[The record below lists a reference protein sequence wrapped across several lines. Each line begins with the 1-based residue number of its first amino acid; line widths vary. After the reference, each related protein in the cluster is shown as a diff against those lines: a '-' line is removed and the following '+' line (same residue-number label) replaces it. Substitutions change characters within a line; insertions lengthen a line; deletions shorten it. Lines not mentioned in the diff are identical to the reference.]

1 MSVNPNDP
9 TVPKRIY
16 AVTADGGRD
25 IPWTRDVN
33 GTMITGTGRIKV
45 GDTTLGD
52 GKQRVKQWAGTMF
65 PGLAGVDILLDEPAL
80 KADGTY
86 FRDHAVHKVLT
97 DAGVRK
103 DQEWF
108 ECTIDEVRAAI
119 VAVRQGRPYDA
130 KRILDFGLRPEQQD
144 AVDETAGYFR
154 QHGAESGA
162 LHYLWNAKMRFGKTF
177 TTYKLAVEMEW
188 SKVLVLTYK
197 PAVQSAWKDDLA
209 SHVDFAAWKFIDRAI
224 ESDAADNIASGEG
237 PFVWFASFQDLKGK
251 TLDGRIKKHN
261 ETIHLVDWDAIVID
275 EYHFGAWRQTARDL
289 YDPSEKALAEEE
301 APEDDI
307 VEQDF
312 GLKAKRYLYLS
323 GTPFRAITN
332 GEFTEDQVFNW
343 TYIDEQKAKE
353 RWDDPDLESPY
364 LDLPRMEMYTYR
376 MGAAAEQWADD
387 GEFNG
392 FSLNEYFR
400 SGRRDGGG
408 KNDYDFADQD
418 RVLEFLEML
427 RGKLSDQQKAHII
440 SGQKPPFPY
449 ESARF
454 TSGIRHSVWYMDDVA
469 ACYAMKHLLETHP
482 YFKDYIIHVAAGTRA
497 GQGAKAKKPVEDAIA
512 KAERDG
518 RAGSITLSCGKLMT
532 GVTIKQWG
540 AIFMLRSLKSPES
553 YFQAAFRV
561 QSPWAVT
568 RAGEAKEVIKPTC
581 YVFEFDPNRA
591 LSLLAEYG
599 TKLANSEKD
608 QPEKVL
614 GELINYLPIFA
625 FDGARM
631 EELDATEV
639 LNWASAG
646 IGATALA
653 QRWNSP
659 LLVDVN
665 DATLQKLLHSPDLL
679 ASLEQIEDFRNLTTD
694 VSRVITANKKLKD
707 TKREKAEKGEPLD
720 DDDKRERD
728 ATQKLRTQIREKLQ
742 KFIARVPVFMY
753 LTDHRE
759 SALIDVITSL
769 DPALFERVTG
779 LTIADFEML
788 AGIGVFNAQHMNF
801 AIHQFR
807 QFENA
812 SLRYAEENPT
822 QALPGRV
829 GVWDTVI
836 STDLVQEAVPTGG
849 EQ

>member
-9 TVPKRIY
+9 SVPKRIY

-25 IPWTRDVN
+25 VEWSRDVN
-33 GTMITGTGRIKV
+33 GTIITGTGRIKV
-45 GDTTLGD
+45 GDTTLGE

-65 PGLAGVDILLDEPAL
+65 PGLAGVDILLDEL
-80 KADGTY
+80 ADRSEGKY

-97 DAGVRK
+97 DAGVRR

-108 ECTIDEVRAAI
+108 ECTLDEVRAAI
-119 VAVRQGRPYDA
+119 VAVRQNRPYDV

-144 AVDETAGYFR
+144 AVDETARYFK
-154 QHGAESGA
+154 QHAGESGA

-177 TTYKLAVEMEW
+177 TTYKLAADMHW
-188 SKVLVLTYK
+188 SRVLVLTYK

-209 SHVDFAAWKFIDRAI
+209 SHVDFADWRFVDRTVD
-224 ESDAADNIASGEG
+224 SDDADQIASSTV

-251 TLDGRIKKHN
+251 TADGRIKKHN
-261 ETIHLVDWDAIVID
+261 ETIHLIDWDAIVID

-301 APEDDI
+301 APEDDV
-307 VEQDF
+307 VEEDF
-312 GLKAKRYLYLS
+312 GLKAKHYLYLS

-332 GEFTEDQVFNW
+332 GEFTEDQIFNW
-343 TYIDEQKAKE
+343 TYIDEQKEKE
-353 RWDDPDLESPY
+353 RWSDPDVENPY

-376 MGAAAEQWADD
+376 MGAAAEAWADD

-400 SGRRDGGG
+400 AAKTNGGG
-408 KNDYDFADQD
+408 KYDYGFADSD

-427 RGKLSDQQKAHII
+427 RGKLSDQRKAHTI

-449 ESARF
+449 ESGRF
-454 TSGIRHSVWYMDDVA
+454 ASGIRHSVWYMDDVA
-469 ACYAMKHLLETHP
+469 ACYAMRDLLEGHP
-482 YFKDYIIHVAAGTRA
+482 YFKDFVIHVAAGTRA

-512 KAERDG
+512 SAERDG

-561 QSPWAVT
+561 QSPWAIS
-568 RAGEAKEVIKPTC
+568 RAGEPKKVVKPSC

-599 TKLANSEKD
+599 TKLANSEKE

-631 EELDATEV
+631 DQLDATEV

-665 DATLQKLLHSPDLL
+665 DATLQRLLGSPELL
-679 ASLEQIEDFRNLTTD
+679 ASLEQIEDFRNLSTD
-694 VSRVITANKKLKD
+694 VGKIITANKKLKD
-707 TKREKAEKGEPLD
+707 IKREKAEKGEPLD
-720 DDDKRERD
+720 DDDNRQARENANKRKE
-728 ATQKLRTQIREKLQ
+728 IREKLQ

-759 SALIDVITSL
+759 SALVDVITSL

-779 LTIADFEML
+779 LTIGDFKML
-788 AGIGVFNAQHMNF
+788 ADLGVFNAQHLNF

-812 SLRYAEENPT
+812 SLRYAEEDPF
-822 QALPGRV
+822 QALGGKV
-829 GVWDTVI
+829 GVWDTVV
-836 STDLVQEAVPTGG
+836 DTGP
-849 EQ
+849 ESSSPPV

>member
-16 AVTADGGRD
+16 AVVADGGRD
-25 IPWTRDVN
+25 VKWTRDVN
-33 GTMITGTGRIKV
+33 GTIITGVGRIKV
-45 GDTTLGD
+45 GDTTLGE

-65 PGLAGVDILLDEPAL
+65 PGLAGVDILLDELADKP
-80 KADGTY
+80 DGTY
-86 FRDHAVHKVLT
+86 FRDYSVHKMLT
-97 DAGVRK
+97 DAGIRK

-119 VAVRQGRPYDA
+119 VAVRQERPYDV

-144 AVDETAGYFR
+144 AVEITAGYFR
-154 QHGAESGA
+154 DRAGESGPA
-162 LHYLWNAKMRFGKTF
+162 HFLWNAKMRFGKTF
-177 TTYKLAVEMEW
+177 TTYKLAVDMDW

-197 PAVQSAWKDDLA
+197 PAVQSAWRDDLA
-209 SHVDFAAWKFIDRAI
+209 SHVDFADWEFIDRSVD
-224 ESDAADNIASGEG
+224 SDDADSVASGDA

-251 TLDGRIKKHN
+251 TADGRIKKHN

-301 APEDDI
+301 APEDDV

-312 GLKAKRYLYLS
+312 GLKAKHYLYLS

-343 TYIDEQKAKE
+343 TYVDEQGEKE
-353 RWDDPDLESPY
+353 GWDDPDVENPY
-364 LDLPRMEMYTYR
+364 LELPRMEMYTYR
-376 MGAAAEQWADD
+376 MGSAAEQWADD

-400 SGRRDGGG
+400 ASKVEGGG
-408 KNDYDFADQD
+408 KHDYEFKDKD

-427 RGKLSDQQKAHII
+427 RGKLSDQQKTHII
-440 SGQKPPFPY
+440 AGQKPPFPY

-454 TSGIRHSVWYMDDVA
+454 SAGIQHTVWYMDDVA
-469 ACYAMKHLLETHP
+469 ACHAMKALLEAHP
-482 YFKDYIIHVAAGTRA
+482 YFRDYVIHVAAGTGA

-512 KAERDG
+512 KAGRDG

-532 GVTIKQWG
+532 GVTIKQWS

-561 QSPWAVT
+561 QSPWAVS
-568 RAGEAKEVIKPTC
+568 RAGEPKDIVKPTC

-599 TKLANSEKD
+599 TKLANHEKD
-608 QPEKVL
+608 VPEKVL

-631 EELDATEV
+631 DQLDATEV

-659 LLVDVN
+659 LLVDV
-665 DATLQKLLHSPDLL
+665 DDTTLQKLLDKPDLL

-694 VSRVITANKKLKD
+694 VSKVITVNKKLKA
-707 TKREKAEKGEPLD
+707 TKRGKAERDEPLD
-720 DDDKRERD
+720 DDDKRAAKENANKR
-728 ATQKLRTQIREKLQ
+728 REIREKLQ
-742 KFIARVPVFMY
+742 KFVARVPVFMY

-759 SALIDVITSL
+759 KALVDVITSL

-812 SLRYAEENPT
+812 SLRYAEEYPT
-822 QALPGRV
+822 AAVPGRI
-829 GVWDTVI
+829 GVWDMVI
-836 STDLVQEAVPTGG
+836 DPDSHDSVPSTS
-849 EQ
+849 

>member
-9 TVPKRIY
+9 TVPKRVY

-25 IPWTRDVN
+25 VKWTRDVN
-33 GTMITGTGRIKV
+33 GTIITGTGRIKV
-45 GDTTLGD
+45 GDTTLGE

-65 PGLAGVDILLDEPAL
+65 PGLAGVDILLDELADKP
-80 KADGTY
+80 DGTY
-86 FRDHAVHKVLT
+86 FRDLQVHKVLT
-97 DAGVRK
+97 DAGVRR

-119 VAVRQGRPYDA
+119 VAVRQGRPYDV
-130 KRILDFGLRPEQQD
+130 KRVLDFGLRPEQQD
-144 AVDETAGYFR
+144 AVDITAGYFR
-154 QHGAESGA
+154 EHAAASGA
-162 LHYLWNAKMRFGKTF
+162 SHFLWNAKMRFGKTF
-177 TTYKLAVEMEW
+177 TTYKLAADMDW
-188 SKVLVLTYK
+188 SRVLVLTYK

-209 SHVDFAAWKFIDRAI
+209 SHVDFADWEFIDRSVD
-224 ESDAADNIASGEG
+224 SDDADSIASGTD

-251 TLDGRIKKHN
+251 TSDGRIKKHN

-275 EYHFGAWRQTARDL
+275 EYHFGAWLQTARDL
-289 YDPSEKALAEEE
+289 YDPTEKALAEEE

-312 GLKAKRYLYLS
+312 GLKAKHYLYLS

-343 TYIDEQKAKE
+343 TYIDEQREKE
-353 RWDDPDLESPY
+353 GWDDPELENPY
-364 LDLPRMEMYTYR
+364 LELPRIEMYTYR

-400 SGRRDGGG
+400 ARKVDGAG
-408 KNDYDFADQD
+408 KNDYEFKDKD

-427 RGKLSDQQKAHII
+427 RGKLSDQQKTHII
-440 SGQKPPFPY
+440 AGQKPPFPY

-454 TSGIRHSVWYMDDVA
+454 SAGIRHTVWYMDDVA
-469 ACYAMKHLLETHP
+469 ACYAMKDLLETHP
-482 YFKDYIIHVAAGTRA
+482 YFKDYVIHVAAGTRA
-497 GQGAKAKKPVEDAIA
+497 GQGTKAKKPVEDAIA
-512 KAERDG
+512 KAKRDG

-532 GVTIKQWG
+532 GVTIKQWS

-568 RAGEAKEVIKPTC
+568 RAGEPREVVKPTC

-608 QPEKVL
+608 VPEKVL

-631 EELDATEV
+631 DQLDATEV

-665 DATLQKLLHSPDLL
+665 DTTLQKLLDSPDLL

-694 VSRVITANKKLKD
+694 VSKVITTNQKLKA
-707 TKREKAEKGEPLD
+707 TKRDKAEKGEPLD
-720 DDDKRERD
+720 DDDKRTSKENASKR
-728 ATQKLRTQIREKLQ
+728 KEIREKLQ

-759 SALIDVITSL
+759 SALVDVITSL

-788 AGIGVFNAQHMNF
+788 ASIGVFNAQHMNF

-812 SLRYAEENPT
+812 SLRYAEEDPT
-822 QALPGRV
+822 ASEKARIGL
-829 GVWDTVI
+829 WDTTTETHDEDSVFA
-836 STDLVQEAVPTGG
+836 EENA
-849 EQ
+849 